1 MFRNA
6 IRKSAAVA
14 SLVIGLALVAP
25 PPAAALPWVDTALGQ
40 ASRVVSLFDTWW
52 SLFSKSL
59 RTGDDSAQLDPDG
72 HT

>member
-25 PPAAALPWVDTALGQ
+25 PPAAALPWVDTVMIQ
-40 ASRVVSLFDTWW
+40 ATKVASLFDSWW
-52 SLFSKSL
+52 GLLSKSL